1 MTVTMKLK
9 VFSLLCAAVSI
20 GGEGG
25 GGYCYQFIIRLLGK
39 GGGGF

>member
-20 GGEGG
+20 GGGG
-25 GGYCYQFIIRLLGK
+25 GGNLNKKCIRKARIII
-39 GGGGF
+39 